1 RIALSFG
8 NSGSERLW
16 PKSSRE
22 SRWIRARRRTFDPQG
37 QVAGSVAKFSTWL
50 YAPQMLQVKE
60 TTEFYSATNGG
71 AGLLQMCR
79 GLAEQGFGASGPIH
93 EAAPLGDQAG
103 PSVGRSLGGRASF
116 APVSQRGLDGGQA
129 PVCRRD
135 KSGDTIPLGFG

>member
-1 RIALSFG
+1 MPRARMALSFG

-50 YAPQMLQVKE
+50 NAPQMLQVKE

-71 AGLLQMCR
+71 LGLLQMR
-79 GLAEQGFGASGPIH
+79 GALAQKGFRASGSGPIH
-93 EAAPLGDQAG
+93 EAAPLGDQAA

-116 APVSQRGLDGGQA
+116 APVSQSGLDGGQA
-129 PVCRRD
+129 PICRRD
-135 KSGDTIPLGFG
+135 